1 MPQTIERTEATRAPQ
16 RAERPRLSRS
26 AMQAKARAVVLGA
39 AALFVLAQVGL
50 RGVIEEARPE
60 LRDPTF
66 EIKAR
71 RYAALKSQISPAQAS
86 VLFMGSS
93 MTVFG
98 VNAAAVDAPASQ
110 TLGRPVVAYNLG
122 VAGSGPFTQML
133 FLQRLLRR
141 GAKPDFVVLELSGL
155 CFSHEDPFGE
165 MKHFPGQMLS
175 RHDLDTVTRYSPDA
189 DEVYRDWLE
198 AYLVPMH
205 GHRLTIVSQT
215 AQVFVPPND
224 RLELWENLDA
234 HGWRRM
240 PVPSREEHAR
250 VLKNVTMTFEPQMA
264 RYKVGPAQM
273 RAMRELGELLVRE
286 RIPTLLVWMP
296 EGPLMRSF
304 YSPEAAQRLQSAFER
319 ACEEHGFPLVNA
331 RAWLKEDAF
340 WDSVHMTEAGGSA
353 FTERLVREALVPWL
367 QTSSQSLKR

>member
-1 MPQTIERTEATRAPQ
+1 MPQTIERTEAIRAPQ
-16 RAERPRLSRS
+16 KALRPRLSRS
-26 AMQAKARAVVLGA
+26 QMQAKARAVVLGA
-39 AALFVLAQVGL
+39 AAMFILAQFGL

-71 RYAALKSQISPAQAS
+71 RYGALKSQVSPAPAS

-98 VNAAAVDAPASQ
+98 ADAAAVDGPASQ
-110 TLGRPVVAYNLG
+110 VLGRPVVAYNLG

-133 FLQRLLRR
+133 YLQRLLRR

-175 RHDLDTVTRYSPDA
+175 RHDLDTVTRYSADA

-198 AYLVPMH
+198 AYLVPVH
-205 GHRLTIVSQT
+205 GHRLTIVSQA
-215 AQVFVPPND
+215 AQIFLPPND
-224 RLELWENLDA
+224 RLELWENIDA

-240 PVPSREEHAR
+240 ATPKPDEHAR
-250 VLKNVTMTFEPQMA
+250 ILTNVKKTFEPQMA
-264 RYKVGPAQM
+264 RYKVGPSPV
-273 RAMRELGELLVRE
+273 RAMQELGKLLVSE

-304 YSPEAAQRLQSAFER
+304 YSLEAAQSLRSAFER
-319 ACEEHGFPLVNA
+319 LSHEHGFPLVNA
-331 RAWLKEDAF
+331 RAWLEEDAF

-353 FTERLVREALVPWL
+353 FTDRLLREALVPWL

>member
-1 MPQTIERTEATRAPQ
+1 MPQTIERTEAIRAPQ
-16 RAERPRLSRS
+16 KAERPRLSRS
-26 AMQAKARAVVLGA
+26 EMQAKARSVVLGA

-66 EIKAR
+66 EIKCR
-71 RYAALKSQISPAQAS
+71 RFAALKSQVNPAPAS

-98 VNAAAVDAPASQ
+98 ANAAAVDGPASLA
-110 TLGRPVVAYNLG
+110 LGRPVVAYNLG
-122 VAGSGPFTQML
+122 VAGSGPFTQLL

-175 RHDLDTVTRYSPDA
+175 RHDLDTVTRYSSNP
-189 DEVYRDWLE
+189 DEVYRDWLA
-198 AYLVPMH
+198 AYLVPVH

-215 AQVFVPPND
+215 AHVFVPWND
-224 RLELWENLDA
+224 RLELWDNLDD

-240 PVPSREEHAR
+240 ATPSPDEHAR
-250 VLKNVTMTFEPQMA
+250 VLTNVKKTFEPQIA
-264 RYKVGPAQM
+264 QYQVGQSQR
-273 RAMRELGELLVRE
+273 RALRELSGLLEKE
-286 RIPTLLVWMP
+286 RIPTILVWMP

-304 YSPEAAQRLQSAFER
+304 YSSEAAQSLQSEFER
-319 ACEEHGFPLVNA
+319 ASKEHGFPLVNA
-331 RAWLKEDAF
+331 RGWLEEDAF

-353 FTERLVREALVPWL
+353 FTERLVREAIVPWL
-367 QTSSQSLKR
+367 QISRTGLKR